1 MIMKSSKTGFW
12 LIFRNIIPA
21 VLITAGF
28 FSCKSSSSTTSDLI
42 SFEAMNTFM
51 SIKSFGNKASAA
63 NKAAK
68 LKIIETEKLI
78 SVTDSQSEVYKI
90 NNSNNTEILL
100 SDELAELFSSSLNAA
115 FKTQGAFNPFLYPIT
130 KEWGFTTKNYHV
142 PENSRIKEL
151 QPLTDYKKA
160 RLEGKTLI
168 KEPQMQLD
176 FGGIGKGFAGDLA
189 IEVLKEKGIKSAV
202 LDLGGNI
209 QLLGSKADGSDWNI
223 GLRNPWEEAAKPVFA
238 LKLNDCAVITS
249 GGYERYFTGDDGKE
263 YIHIFDSSTGRPVDN
278 ELVSVTIITKKGIT
292 GDLLSTALFAMG
304 KEKAIDFWK
313 NCQDYDFE
321 IILLCKDYSAVISEG
336 IEKRI
341 TSLADFSKVEVCKKQ

>member
-1 MIMKSSKTGFW
+1 MKSSKTGFW

-21 VLITAGF
+21 VIIAAGF
-28 FSCKSSSSTTSDLI
+28 FSCKNSSSTASDLLT
-42 SFEAMNTFM
+42 FEAMNTFM
-51 SIKSFGNKASAA
+51 SIKSFGNKASSA

-68 LKIIETEKLI
+68 SKILETEKLI
-78 SVTDSQSEVYKI
+78 SVTDSHSEVFKI
-90 NNSNNTEILL
+90 NNSNNTIILL
-100 SDELAELFSSSLNAA
+100 SDELAELTFSSLAA
-115 FKTQGAFNPFLYPIT
+115 ADKTQGAFNPFLYPIT

-142 PENSRIKEL
+142 PDNSRIQEL
-151 QPLTDYKKA
+151 LPLTDYKKA
-160 RLEGKTLI
+160 RLECKNLI

-176 FGGIGKGFAGDLA
+176 FGGIGKGYAGDLA
-189 IEVLKEKGIKSAV
+189 IEVLKENGIKSAV

-209 QLLGSKADGSDWNI
+209 QLLGSKADGSDWKI

-238 LKLNDCAVITS
+238 LKLSDCAVITS
-249 GGYERYFTGDDGKE
+249 GGYERFFTGDDGKE
-263 YIHIFDSSTGRPVDN
+263 YIHIFDSRTGRPVDN

-313 NCQDYDFE
+313 NCLDYDFE